1 MKECRRELAPHLT
14 MIFRK
19 SLDSIDVPMQWRE
32 AEIPQIHKGGSKA
45 LMPNYRPAALTAII
59 CKILEKLI
67 VAAILAFLAAWN
79 LLSPE
84 QHGFIKGRSC
94 QTNILLCYELWTK
107 MVDDGNRV
115 YIIFFY
121 FKKAFNKVSH
131 VLLLQKLELPGS

>member
-1 MKECRRELAPHLT
+1 M
-14 MIFRK
+14 
-19 SLDSIDVPMQWRE
+19 
-32 AEIPQIHKGGSKA
+32 
-45 LMPNYRPAALTAII
+45 MPNYRPAALTAII

-107 MVDDGNRV
+107 IVDDGKV
-115 YIIFFY
+115 VDIISFNFA
-121 FKKAFNKVSH
+121 KAFQQGISCTAASKTGGVRNYRKATT
-131 VLLLQKLELPGS
+131 LN